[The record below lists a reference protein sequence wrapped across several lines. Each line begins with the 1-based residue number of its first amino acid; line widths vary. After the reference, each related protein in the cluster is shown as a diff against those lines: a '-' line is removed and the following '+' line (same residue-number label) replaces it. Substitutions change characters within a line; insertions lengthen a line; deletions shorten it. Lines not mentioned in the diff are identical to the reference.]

1 MKTLITAV
9 LLAVSGVNLGAAEG
23 WADPLIGLMSG
34 TVPATPAPARVAFP
48 AAPTLAEDPC
58 YLKEEGCRQVSGFYI
73 VRNRKWDLKYAGDC
87 DVIVPNQGLPN
98 VYASVKNKMCK
109 AIKAKY
115 PGTHSQSEIGQM
127 CQDVH
132 NKFQPSIA
140 EQLWGPINLNGAI
153 HESESNCRAIG
164 ENSSW
169 FTDLVEI
176 EYLQSGELSSGG
188 EKVLMVAKKLTGD
201 NTYKIYEGSAQNI
214 YNIALQV
221 TCRNYGNIWKNETL
235 SIRVDMPSQ
244 QSVSSNVSFSVGA
257 SFGSVGG
264 GTSVGTSY
272 STPYGKWQ
280 ELGIKG
286 LFCGSAHDTVDDP
299 NSYFERKSVKGGNP
313 AAR

>member
-9 LLAVSGVNLGAAEG
+9 LLAVSGINLNAAEG
-23 WADPLIGLMSG
+23 WADQVTGLMPVP
-34 TVPATPAPARVAFP
+34 VPATSAPERVSFP
-48 AAPTLAEDPC
+48 AAPPPSDTPC
-58 YLKEEGCRQVSGFYI
+58 YLKEEGCRKVSGFYI
-73 VRNRKWDLKYAGDC
+73 VRNRKWDLKYSGDC
-87 DVIVPNQGLPN
+87 DVIVPDQGLPN

-109 AIKAKY
+109 SIKAKY
-115 PGTHSQSEIGQM
+115 PGPHSRSEIARM

-132 NKFQPSIA
+132 SKFQPSVL
-140 EQLWGPINLNGAI
+140 EQLWGAINVNGAI
-153 HESESNCRAIG
+153 RESEYNCRAIG
-164 ENSSW
+164 ESSSW

-188 EKVLMVAKKLTGD
+188 EKVLMVARKLTGD

-221 TCRNYGNIWKNETL
+221 TCRNYGSVWRNETL

-264 GTSVGTSY
+264 GASVGTSY

-286 LFCGSAHDTVDDP
+286 LFCGSAHDAVDDP
-299 NSYFERKSVKGGNP
+299 ISDFEDRSVEGGSP
-313 AAR
+313 AGR